1 MHLTNKINEF
11 LSLIQE
17 ANKIVILTGA
27 GISTD
32 SGIPDYRSP
41 GSGAWEKYDSS
52 IVSIPGF
59 LRDPSQYYEY
69 ALEMYPIRA
78 GAKPNVAHLLLAKLE
93 KAGLIEGVITQN
105 VDGLHLMAGNTNV
118 HELHGSIRQ
127 ASCLHCGQIYMM
139 DDIITSLVDTLF
151 RENLLI

>member
-1 MHLTNKINEF
+1 MSLDSQIKQLKELILTHKSAVAF
-11 LSLIQE
+11 
-17 ANKIVILTGA
+17 TGA

-59 LRDPSQYYEY
+59 LKDPTQYYDY

-78 GAKPNVAHLLLAKLE
+78 GAKPNNAHFLLAKLE
-93 KAGLIEGVITQN
+93 EK
-105 VDGLHLMAGNTNV
+105 
-118 HELHGSIRQ
+118 
-127 ASCLHCGQIYMM
+127 
-139 DDIITSLVDTLF
+139 
-151 RENLLI
+151 